1 MLHMAIAIYT
11 ELQFYIQ
18 FYFESV
24 MVCNIYHMTMAQKVI
39 VYTVVE

>member
-11 ELQFYIQ
+11 EIQ
-18 FYFESV
+18 FYLESV

-39 VYTVVE
+39 VYTVVGV